1 MALSQTFEHCG
12 EMEHARCFRR
22 ELELDDRLKGLYSH
36 HLVMV
41 WFGFFFGL
49 RLLVG
54 SGLDQ
59 V

>member
-1 MALSQTFEHCG
+1 MPLSQTFEHCG

-22 ELELDDRLKGLYSH
+22 ELELDDRLEGLHSH

-41 WFGFFFGL
+41 WSFFCLQLF
-49 RLLVG
+49 VG